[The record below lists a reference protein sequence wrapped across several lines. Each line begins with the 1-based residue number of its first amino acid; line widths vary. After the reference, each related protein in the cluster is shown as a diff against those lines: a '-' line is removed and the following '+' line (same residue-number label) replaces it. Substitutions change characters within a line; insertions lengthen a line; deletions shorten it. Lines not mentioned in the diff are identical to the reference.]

1 MSAAD
6 AVTQDRVYRALK
18 SEYLAGE
25 FSVGAKLELAAMA
38 DRLRSSKT
46 PVREAIHRL
55 VGEQI
60 MEADPGGGFRIW
72 QPAPGHLIQLYQW
85 NAHLLLGLVSLMSP
99 ADLVDRIA
107 YFDGLGPPGSKIEL
121 VMRQGSIFGS
131 IADASGNSEAVAAI
145 VHINERLLSTRI
157 AEIADLKEGVRE
169 LRTLTNIAVA
179 DVQKSMRRRLES
191 YHERRIQQ
199 QRDSLEKASKEV

>member
-18 SEYLAGE
+18 NEYLAGK
-25 FSVGAKLELAAMA
+25 FSVGVKLELAATA

-72 QPAPGHLIQLYQW
+72 QPLPGSLIDLYQW
-85 NAHLLLGLVSLMSP
+85 NAHLLLGLLSHMTPSELADRVGHFGGLRPP
-99 ADLVDRIA
+99 A
-107 YFDGLGPPGSKIEL
+107 SKIE
-121 VMRQGSIFGS
+121 VVTRQGAIFAS
-131 IADASGNSEAVAAI
+131 LADGSGNSQAVAAI
-145 VHINERLLSTRI
+145 VHINERLLSTRVG
-157 AEIADLKEGVRE
+157 EIADLADAVRE

-179 DVQKSMRRRLES
+179 DVHKSMRRRLDS
-191 YHERRIQQ
+191 YHERRIQR
-199 QRDSLEKASKEV
+199 QRDILEKAAKEA

>member
-18 SEYLAGE
+18 NEYLAGE
-25 FSVGAKLELAAMA
+25 FSVGAKLELAATA

-55 VGEQI
+55 VGERI

-72 QPAPGHLIQLYQW
+72 RPLPGHLIQLYQW
-85 NAHLLLGLVSLMSP
+85 NAHLLLGLVSLMTPSEL
-99 ADLVDRIA
+99 ADRVGH
-107 YFDGLGPPGSKIEL
+107 FDGLGPPASKIE
-121 VMRQGSIFGS
+121 VVIRQGSIFAS
-131 IADASGNSEAVAAI
+131 LADASGNSEAVAAI

-157 AEIADLKEGVRE
+157 AEIPDLKEGVRE
-169 LRTLTNIAVA
+169 LRTLTNVAVA

-191 YHERRIQQ
+191 YHERRIQR
-199 QRDSLEKASKEV
+199 QRDILEKADKEA